1 MGRGREVL
9 AELFDFDDCE
19 GAESAVTEISSSN
32 GFDYDGESN
41 TVHIPP
47 GSTISKKNRGGGVE
61 SNGRRRLAT
70 VGQKTVLVVR
80 AEFFDASTGSTIATL
95 GDEVFGTNGD
105 VINLKSQYDAC
116 SYGQL
121 TFSPVADGTTFSNGV
136 DSSAN
141 SLNGVIT
148 VSNPSFN
155 VIGQGDGVVREEMRR
170 LVGGRK
176 GNDINNQYHMLCI
189 PPGTTGGWIG
199 YAYIN
204 YWLSVYNDNWCNY
217 PSIQMH
223 EIGHNI
229 GLGHAGETATYD
241 DQSGMMGY
249 SYSSDEGPVMC
260 FNAAKT
266 FQLGWFNN
274 NYVIQQ
280 SDSEAFNL
288 EYPMIGFAQREVAS
302 AGDIM
307 ILRLMSTTLSKD
319 FYVHFNAQIGFNS
332 GTREAGNQVMVAE
345 RPPGVGYAAST
356 LRSKLSAGLSYT
368 IVGFGAQGDL
378 IITVDS
384 INTSSTPRVAFVR
397 FEYGSPAPPTFQP
410 TFAPT
415 PLPTPTPTNPPT
427 DPPTAAPT

>member
-1 MGRGREVL
+1 MLFQKAAIVALAGACYANANKHKSLRPRGRHLSRFGQDCRVVKANFDYNDGTPDEIKCFCEVNLPGPENMGRGREVL

-199 YAYIN
+199 Y
-204 YWLSVYNDNWCNY
+204 VCNVTMLT
-217 PSIQMH
+217 Q
-223 EIGHNI
+223 NI
-229 GLGHAGETATYD
+229 
-241 DQSGMMGY
+241 
-249 SYSSDEGPVMC
+249 
-260 FNAAKT
+260 
-266 FQLGWFNN
+266 
-274 NYVIQQ
+274 
-280 SDSEAFNL
+280 
-288 EYPMIGFAQREVAS
+288 
-302 AGDIM
+302 
-307 ILRLMSTTLSKD
+307 
-319 FYVHFNAQIGFNS
+319 
-332 GTREAGNQVMVAE
+332 
-345 RPPGVGYAAST
+345 
-356 LRSKLSAGLSYT
+356 
-368 IVGFGAQGDL
+368 
-378 IITVDS
+378 
-384 INTSSTPRVAFVR
+384 
-397 FEYGSPAPPTFQP
+397 
-410 TFAPT
+410 
-415 PLPTPTPTNPPT
+415 
-427 DPPTAAPT
+427 